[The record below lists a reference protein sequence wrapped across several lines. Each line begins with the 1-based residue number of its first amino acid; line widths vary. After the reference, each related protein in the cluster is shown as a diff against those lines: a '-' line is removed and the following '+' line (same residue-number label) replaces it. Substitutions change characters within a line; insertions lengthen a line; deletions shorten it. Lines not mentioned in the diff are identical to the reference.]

1 MLQSVLTIFRGP
13 QLIDPDKMRIVQ
25 LVRAMTLTYFVV
37 TFFVCVFFAY
47 LMPEKSWVSLTIF
60 IIVATLSISSLC
72 LLKQKRIQAASHLL
86 TFSFFLGLL
95 FNGYFY
101 GGIRSINGPAFIILL
116 IIAGLLLGTHTLRQ
130 YTFISIVAIVTLY
143 YLEVYGLVENSVMEP
158 VQTTDL
164 GIAVAAISIASLLLH
179 AAIGSIDKGYWLLNN
194 ALHELKSTTVSKTY
208 VENIIASMQDMLFVI
223 TPEARIEMLNQAV
236 VDLLG
241 YRESELIGQPLQIVL
256 APAERPLW
264 HQATLNST
272 LFSLRHQEVKFL
284 ARDGRVIETAVSTAL
299 MKDENSDTHNI
310 VCVANDITQR
320 KQFEAELKAAK
331 ELAEEA
337 TKAKSEFLASMS
349 HEIRTPLNAVIG
361 MTSLLL
367 DTPLTPEQ
375 EDYVSTA
382 RTSGNGL
389 LAIINDILDFSKIDS
404 GRLELEQQAF
414 ILRECVEEA
423 IDLLAVQATQK
434 NLYLNSF
441 IEPDVPAIIQS
452 DVTRLRQILV
462 NLLGNAV
469 KFTAEGEINLWVG
482 SKQQNGQTEIQFMVS
497 DTGIGIPED
506 RRNRLFHPFRQGDS
520 STTRKF
526 GGTGLGLAISKSLV
540 KMMGG
545 DIWVESSPNEGSI
558 FYFTIQAEIIATPP
572 DTNPVSANAQ
582 PLEFASK
589 RVLVGHPNQT
599 SRIVLSRQLRQWG
612 IGVACASSVPEI
624 LQTLTQSPR
633 FDLVILDTAILE
645 NNDALLEQSIR
656 QAAISNPL
664 LLVTPLGQQFTVS
677 EKYASCYYLN
687 RPYHM
692 NQLYQQ
698 LTLAFSHEVGNGRSQ
713 PITTPT
719 KSQFNKAQGSEH
731 PLRILLAEDNLINQ
745 KVALRMLERLG
756 YNADVAANGREAVEA
771 LTRQP
776 YDLILMDIQ
785 MPEMDGMQ
793 ATQQIRRGWLPNQQ
807 PRIVAMTANALAGD
821 RETYL
826 ASGMDDYVSKPVKIE
841 ELTRVLQLTSPVV
854 G

>member
-1 MLQSVLTIFRGP
+1 MLQLILAIFRVP
-13 QLIDPDKMRIVQ
+13 QLIDPDKMRIVR
-25 LVRAMTLTYFVV
+25 LVRSMTFTYFIV

-47 LMPEKSWVSLTIF
+47 LMPEKSWLSLTIF
-60 IIVATLSISSLC
+60 IVVATLSVSSLC
-72 LLKQKRIQAASHLL
+72 LLKQNRIQAASHLF

-116 IIAGLLLGTHTLRQ
+116 IIAGLLLGTRTLHQ
-130 YTFISIVAIVTLY
+130 YTAVSILAIVVLY
-143 YLEVYGLVENSVMEP
+143 HLEQMGLVENSTMPPLQV
-158 VQTTDL
+158 TDL
-164 GIAVAAISIASLLLH
+164 GIIVAAIAISGVLLH

-194 ALHELKSTTVSKTY
+194 ALHQLKSTTVSKTY

-241 YRESELIGQPLQIVL
+241 YSELELIGQPLQTVL
-256 APAERPLW
+256 APDERPLW
-264 HQATLNST
+264 QQATVNVAQ
-272 LFSLRHQEVKFL
+272 FSLRHQEVKFL
-284 ARDGRVIETAVSTAL
+284 TKDGRVIETAVSTTL
-299 MKDENSDTHNI
+299 MKDENTTTLSI
-310 VCVANDITQR
+310 LCVANDITQR
-320 KQFEAELKAAK
+320 KQFEAELQAAK

-389 LAIINDILDFSKIDS
+389 LAIINDILDYSKIDS
-404 GRLELEQQAF
+404 GNMELEQQAF

-423 IDLLAVQATQK
+423 IDLLADLAAKK

-441 IEPDVPAIIQS
+441 IEPDVPPIIQS
-452 DVTRLRQILV
+452 DATRLRQILV

-469 KFTAEGEINLWVG
+469 KFTAKGEINLWVG
-482 SKQQNGQTEIQFMVS
+482 SKQQMGQIEIQFMVK

-506 RRNRLFHPFRQGDS
+506 RRNRLFQPFLQGDS

-526 GGTGLGLAISKSLV
+526 GGTGLGLVISKSLV
-540 KMMGG
+540 NMMGG
-545 DIWVESSPNEGSI
+545 DIWVESTPNEGSI
-558 FYFTIQAEIIATPP
+558 FYFTIQAETLIMPP
-572 DTNPVSANAQ
+572 DTNPVSAKAQ
-582 PLEFASK
+582 PLEFANK
-589 RVLVGHPNQT
+589 RILVGQPNQT
-599 SRIVLSRQLRQWG
+599 SRVVFSHQLSQWG
-612 IGVACASSVPEI
+612 IMVTCASSALEI
-624 LQTLTQSPR
+624 LQTLAQSK
-633 FDLVILDTAILE
+633 FDLIIVDTAILG
-645 NNDALLEQSIR
+645 NNDPLLEQSIR
-656 QAAISNPL
+656 LATIGSPL
-664 LLVTPLGQQFTVS
+664 LFVTPLGQQFTIA
-677 EKYASCYYLN
+677 EKFTSCYYLN
-687 RPYHM
+687 RPYHL

-698 LTLAFSHEVGNGRSQ
+698 IRTILGEREQNGRI
-713 PITTPT
+713 PPATNA
-719 KSQFNKAQGSEH
+719 KSQFIHLAAEN

-756 YNADVAANGREAVEA
+756 YHADVAANGREAVEA
-771 LTRQP
+771 LARQP

-793 ATQQIRRGWLPNQQ
+793 ATQQIRQRWLPSQQ

-826 ASGMDDYVSKPVKIE
+826 ASGMDDYVSKPVKVE
-841 ELTRVLQLTSPVV
+841 ELTRVLQLTKPVA

>member
-1 MLQSVLTIFRGP
+1 MLQLILAAFRVP
-13 QLIDPDKMRIVQ
+13 QLLDPDKMRIVR
-25 LVRAMTLTYFVV
+25 LVRSMTFTYFIV

-47 LMPEKSWVSLTIF
+47 LMPEKSWLSLTIF
-60 IIVATLSISSLC
+60 IVVATLSVSSLC
-72 LLKQKRIQAASHLL
+72 LLKQKRIQAASHLF

-95 FNGYFY
+95 LNGYFY

-116 IIAGLLLGTHTLRQ
+116 IIAGLLLGTRTLHQ
-130 YTFISIVAIVTLY
+130 YTAISVLAIVTLY
-143 YLEVYGLVENSVMEP
+143 HLEQIGLVENSTMSP
-158 VQTTDL
+158 LQITDL
-164 GIAVAAISIASLLLH
+164 GIIVAAIIISGVLLY

-194 ALHELKSTTVSKTY
+194 TLHQLKSTTVSKTY

-223 TPEARIEMLNQAV
+223 TPETRIEMLNQAV

-241 YRESELIGQPLQIVL
+241 YRESELIGQPLQTVL
-256 APAERPLW
+256 APDERPLW
-264 HQATLNST
+264 QQATVNVAQ
-272 LFSLRHQEVKFL
+272 FSLRHQEVKFL
-284 ARDGRVIETAVSTAL
+284 TKDGRVIETAVSTAL
-299 MKDENSDTHNI
+299 MKDEKTTTLSI
-310 VCVANDITQR
+310 LCVANDITQR
-320 KQFEAELKAAK
+320 KKFEAELKAAK

-367 DTPLTPEQ
+367 DTPLNPEQ

-389 LAIINDILDFSKIDS
+389 LAIINDILDYSKIDS
-404 GRLELEQQAF
+404 GNLELEQQAF
-414 ILRECVEEA
+414 ILRECIEEA
-423 IDLLAVQATQK
+423 IDLLADLAAKK

-441 IEPDVPAIIQS
+441 IEPDVPPIIQS
-452 DVTRLRQILV
+452 DATRLRQILV

-469 KFTAEGEINLWVG
+469 KFTAKGEINLWVG
-482 SKQQNGQTEIQFMVS
+482 SKQQNDQIEIQFMVR

-506 RRNRLFHPFRQGDS
+506 RRNRLFQPFLQGDS

-526 GGTGLGLAISKSLV
+526 GGTGLGLVISKSLV
-540 KMMGG
+540 NIMGG
-545 DIWVESSPNEGSI
+545 DIWVESTPNEGSI
-558 FYFTIQAEIIATPP
+558 FYFTIQAEKLDMPP
-572 DTNPVSANAQ
+572 DTNPVSTNAQ
-582 PLEFASK
+582 PLEFANK
-589 RVLVGHPNQT
+589 RILVGQPNQT
-599 SRIVLSRQLRQWG
+599 SRVVFSHQLSQWG
-612 IGVACASSVPEI
+612 ILVTCASSASEI
-624 LQTLTQSPR
+624 LQILAQSK
-633 FDLVILDTAILE
+633 FDLIILDTAILD

-656 QAAISNPL
+656 LAAIGSPL
-664 LLVTPLGQQFTVS
+664 LFVTPLGQQFTIA
-677 EKYASCYYLN
+677 EKFTSCYYLN
-687 RPYHM
+687 RPYYL
-692 NQLYQQ
+692 NQLYQMIHTILGQ
-698 LTLAFSHEVGNGRSQ
+698 PEQNGRIH
-713 PITTPT
+713 PPT
-719 KSQFNKAQGSEH
+719 NAKSKFIHLAAEN

-756 YNADVAANGREAVEA
+756 YHADVAANGREAVEA
-771 LTRQP
+771 LARQP

-793 ATQQIRRGWLPNQQ
+793 ATQQIRQGWLPSQQ

-826 ASGMDDYVSKPVKIE
+826 ASGMDDYVSKPVKVE
-841 ELTRVLQLTSPVV
+841 ELTRVLQLTKPVA

>member
-1 MLQSVLTIFRGP
+1 MLQLVLEIFRGP
-13 QLIDPDKMRIVQ
+13 ELIDPDKMRIVR
-25 LVRAMTLTYFVV
+25 LVRSMTFAYFIV

-47 LMPEKSWVSLTIF
+47 LIPEKSWLSLTIF
-60 IIVATLSISSLC
+60 IVVATLSISSLC
-72 LLKQKRIQAASHLL
+72 LLKQKRIQAASHLF

-116 IIAGLLLGTHTLRQ
+116 IIAGLLLGTRTLHR
-130 YTFISIVAIVTLY
+130 YTAVSILAIVVLY
-143 YLEVYGLVENSVMEP
+143 HLEQMGLVENSAMPPLQV
-158 VQTTDL
+158 TDL
-164 GIAVAAISIASLLLH
+164 GIVVAAIVISGVLLH
-179 AAIGSIDKGYWLLNN
+179 TAIGSIDKGYWLLNN
-194 ALHELKSTTVSKTY
+194 ALHQLKSTTVSKTY

-241 YRESELIGQPLQIVL
+241 YNELELIGQPLQTVL

-264 HQATLNST
+264 QQTPINSA

-284 ARDGRVIETAVSTAL
+284 TKDGRVVETAVSTTL
-299 MKDENSDTHNI
+299 MKDDNATTQSI
-310 VCVANDITQR
+310 LCVANDITQR
-320 KQFEAELKAAK
+320 KQFEAKLQAAK
-331 ELAEEA
+331 ELAEKA

-367 DTPLTPEQ
+367 DTPLNPEQ

-389 LAIINDILDFSKIDS
+389 LDIINDILDYSKIDS
-404 GRLELEQQAF
+404 GNMELEQQAF

-423 IDLLAVQATQK
+423 IDLLADSAAK
-434 NLYLNSF
+434 KSLYLNSF
-441 IEPDVPAIIQS
+441 IEPDVPPIIQS
-452 DVTRLRQILV
+452 DATRLRQILV

-469 KFTAEGEINLWVG
+469 KFTANGEVNLWVG
-482 SKQQNGQTEIQFMVS
+482 SKQKNGQTEIQFMVR

-506 RRNRLFHPFRQGDS
+506 RRNRLFQPFLQGDS

-540 KMMGG
+540 NMMGG
-545 DIWVESSPNEGSI
+545 TIWVESTPNEGSI
-558 FYFTIQAEIIATPP
+558 FYFTIQAGKMAMPP
-572 DTNPVSANAQ
+572 DTNPTSANAQ
-582 PLEFASK
+582 PLEFANK
-589 RVLVGHPNQT
+589 RILVGQPNQA
-599 SRIVLSRQLRQWG
+599 SRVVFSHQLSQWG
-612 IGVACASSVPEI
+612 MVVTCASTPLEI
-624 LQTLTQSPR
+624 LQTLGHSA
-633 FDLVILDTAILE
+633 FDLIILDTGILE
-645 NNDALLEQSIR
+645 SNNAALEQSIR
-656 QAAISNPL
+656 LAAIGSPL
-664 LLVTPLGQQFTVS
+664 LFITPLGQQFAIA
-677 EKYASCYYLN
+677 EKFTSCYYLN
-687 RPYHM
+687 RPYHL

-698 LTLAFSHEVGNGRSQ
+698 ISTILGQQGQNGRIPQ
-713 PITTPT
+713 PTHA
-719 KSQFNKAQGSEH
+719 KSQFTPLAAEN

-756 YNADVAANGREAVEA
+756 YQADVAANGREAVEA
-771 LTRQP
+771 LARQP
-776 YDLILMDIQ
+776 YDLIWLDLQ
-785 MPEMDGMQ
+785 MPEMDGLQ

-821 RETYL
+821 RETCL
-826 ASGMDDYVSKPVKIE
+826 AGGMDDYVSKPVKVE
-841 ELTRVLQLTSPVV
+841 ELTRVLQLTKPV
-854 G
+854 GG